1 MKNNRVLLYSL
12 FAIISTIINLITQR
26 LILLISTNNL
36 FFFLAL
42 FIGTLNGLILK
53 FYLDKKWIF
62 SNTVKNTKRNIFQ
75 FSLYT
80 LMGIITTL
88 IFWGTEIIFWL
99 IWQNENMRELGAVLG
114 LSLGYSIK
122 YNLDK
127 RFVFNQKKF
136 RKI

>member
-1 MKNNRVLLYSL
+1 MKNNKILLYSL
-12 FAIISTIINLITQR
+12 FAIISTIINLISQR
-26 LILLISTNNL
+26 LILLTSTNNL
-36 FFFLAL
+36 FFLLAI

-75 FSLYT
+75 FSLYS

-88 IFWGTEIIFWL
+88 IFWGTETIFWL

-136 RKI
+136 RRI

>member
-1 MKNNRVLLYSL
+1 MKNNKILLYSL
-12 FAIISTIINLITQR
+12 FAIISTIINLISQR

-36 FFFLAL
+36 FFLLAI

-75 FSLYT
+75 FSLYS

-88 IFWGTEIIFWL
+88 IFWGTETIFWL

>member
-1 MKNNRVLLYSL
+1 M
-12 FAIISTIINLITQR
+12 INLLTQR
-26 LILLISTNNL
+26 LILFRSTNNF

-42 FIGTLNGLILK
+42 FFGTLNGLIVK

-62 SNTVKNTKRNIFQ
+62 SDKIKNTKKTVFQ

-80 LMGIITTL
+80 LMGILTTL
-88 IFWGTEIIFWL
+88 IFWGTETIFWL

-136 RKI
+136 R

>member
-1 MKNNRVLLYSL
+1 MKNNKILLYSL
-12 FAIISTIINLITQR
+12 FAIISTIINLISQR

-36 FFFLAL
+36 FFLLAI

-75 FSLYT
+75 FSLYS

-88 IFWGTEIIFWL
+88 IFWGTETIFWL

-136 RKI
+136 RRI

>member
-1 MKNNRVLLYSL
+1 MSKNRILLYTL
-12 FAIISTIINLITQR
+12 FAIISIMINLLTQR
-26 LILLISTNNL
+26 LILLRSTNDF

-42 FIGTLNGLILK
+42 FFGTLNGLIVK

-62 SNTVKNTKRNIFQ
+62 SDKIKNTKKTVFQ

-80 LMGIITTL
+80 LMGILTTL
-88 IFWGTEIIFWL
+88 IFWGTETIFWL

-136 RKI
+136 R